1 MHKEV
6 QYQIG
11 DCVYVNPDAYKFKYA
26 AFLVA
31 HIFLFYF
38 NSFVSLAIPRKV
50 YPKLLFIVHAWKTLE
65 TLEFPKILYYF
76 SIFFSNIFFH
86 LWSY

>member
-26 AFLVA
+26 AFLV
-31 HIFLFYF
+31 
-38 NSFVSLAIPRKV
+38 
-50 YPKLLFIVHAWKTLE
+50 YPKLLFIVHARETLE